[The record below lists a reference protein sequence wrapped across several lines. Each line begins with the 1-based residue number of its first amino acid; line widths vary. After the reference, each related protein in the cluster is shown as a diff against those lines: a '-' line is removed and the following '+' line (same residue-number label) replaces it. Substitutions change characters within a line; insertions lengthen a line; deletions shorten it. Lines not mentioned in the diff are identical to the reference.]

1 MTYPIYNED
10 CIEGAK
16 NHIDTESVDLIV
28 CDPPFGINESSF
40 DKHYKRKKDN
50 LVIEGYVEAP
60 KEYYSFTYSWMSEAK
75 RILKPDGSFY
85 VVSGWTN
92 LKDVLNVGDSLGL
105 YLQNHIVWRYNFGVY
120 TRNKFVTS
128 HYHILYYL
136 KDKKVKPTFNQYCRF
151 GADEKDDLGKSLNYQ
166 DMEDVWVIN
175 KEYAQGQKK
184 NKNKLPNA
192 LIEKMILYSSNEND
206 IVCDFFQGN
215 FTTAYCAIKLGRKP
229 IGFELN
235 KEAYDYNIPLIDNLE
250 FGFGLKELKEV
261 VINKPSNQGKA
272 ITSEERDAIT
282 QDYIRLV
289 DSGLFKKDIIKLLCA
304 KYKRGKFSIIN
315 IVPSHNR
322 VEIKSEYN
330 SSLFSDEQK
339 EGDEWDTP
347 RH

>member
-1 MTYPIYNED
+1 MPYPIYNED

-16 NHIDTESVDLIV
+16 IHIDTESVDLII

-40 DKHYKRKKDN
+40 DKHYKRKKDD

-60 KEYYSFTYSWMSEAK
+60 KEYYLFTYNWISEAK
-75 RILKPDGSFY
+75 RILKPNGSLY
-85 VVSGWTN
+85 IVSGWTN
-92 LKDVLNVGDSLGL
+92 LKDVLNVGDSLNL
-105 YLQNHIVWRYNFGVY
+105 HLQNHIVWKYNFGVY

-128 HYHILYYL
+128 HYHVLYYL

-151 GADEKDDLGKSLNYQ
+151 GADEKDDIGKSLNYQ
-166 DMEDVWVIN
+166 DMEDVWLIN

-272 ITSEERDAIT
+272 ITSEERDAII
-282 QDYIRLV
+282 QEYKSLV

-315 IVPSHNR
+315 IVPSHN
-322 VEIKSEYN
+322 KKLEYN
-330 SSLFSDEQK
+330 SSLFSDE
-339 EGDEWDTP
+339 
-347 RH
+347 